1 MSLRNGFVKMLTM
14 RVEAKTKLAVFDVEG
29 VLIPKNRLF
38 FDVAK
43 SLGTVPLIKV
53 LFFGFLYQLGLLPL
67 KQALIRILG
76 VMRGT
81 SVDVL
86 FEKLGNL
93 QRTPN
98 APQVFA
104 ELKAGGYKTAL
115 ISSGLPTFLVE
126 ELAANIGADYAIG
139 MEVGIENNILTGE
152 IWGDVTERNGKF
164 LVLKELMENNNLS
177 AKDCVVVADDR
188 NNASIFLKDAKKIG
202 FNPDFVIR
210 VKADAVA
217 TGKLTNILSII
228 TGKPKNRHLPSRN
241 DFTREF
247 IHASGIFV
255 PLLAILFGITLV
267 SLFICLVIAVY
278 SISEFSRIKG
288 RNLPFF
294 STVTRQAASQSELC
308 EFTLAPVYFA
318 FGILLTL
325 LLFPA
330 PASYAAIAIFAL
342 GDSTASLIGGT
353 LTGKPLP
360 FNRAKTLE
368 GTLGGFFFAFL
379 GGFLFV
385 LSWIALAG
393 AILGMIVEYLPLPI
407 NDNLLIPL
415 SVGMVLMTLV

>member
-1 MSLRNGFVKMLTM
+1 MLTTC
-14 RVEAKTKLAVFDVEG
+14 VETKPKLAVFDVEG

-53 LFFGFLYQLGLLPL
+53 LFFGFFYQLGLLPL
-67 KQALIRILG
+67 KQALIRILR

-86 FEKLGNL
+86 FEKLDNL
-93 QRTPN
+93 PRTPN

-104 ELKAGGYKTAL
+104 ELKADGYKTAL

-126 ELAANIGADYAIG
+126 ELAIKIGADYAIG
-139 MEVGIENNILTGE
+139 TEIGIENNFLTGE

-210 VKADAVA
+210 IKADAVA

-228 TGKPKNRHLPSRN
+228 TGQPKKSHFPSRN
-241 DFTREF
+241 DLTREF
-247 IHASGIFV
+247 IHASGIFI
-255 PLLAILFGITLV
+255 PLLVILFGIILV
-267 SLFICLVIAVY
+267 ALFICLIIAVY
-278 SISEFSRIKG
+278 SISEFSRIRG

-325 LLFPA
+325 LLFPE

-368 GTLGGFFFAFL
+368 GTIGGFFFAFL
-379 GGFLFV
+379 GGCVFV
-385 LSWIALAG
+385 ISWIALAG

-415 SVGMVLMTLV
+415 SVGVVLMAIV

>member
-1 MSLRNGFVKMLTM
+1 MLTTC
-14 RVEAKTKLAVFDVEG
+14 VETKPKLAVFDVEG

-53 LFFGFLYQLGLLPL
+53 LFFGFFYQLGLLPL
-67 KQALIRILG
+67 KQALIRILR

-86 FEKLGNL
+86 FEKLDNL
-93 QRTPN
+93 PRTPN

-104 ELKAGGYKTAL
+104 ELKADGYKTAL

-126 ELAANIGADYAIG
+126 ELATKIGADYAIG
-139 MEVGIENNILTGE
+139 TEIGIENNFLTGE

-210 VKADAVA
+210 IKADAVA

-228 TGKPKNRHLPSRN
+228 TGQPKKSHFPSRN
-241 DFTREF
+241 DLTREF
-247 IHASGIFV
+247 IHASGIFI
-255 PLLAILFGITLV
+255 PLLVILFGIILV
-267 SLFICLVIAVY
+267 ALFICLIIAVY
-278 SISEFSRIKG
+278 SISEFSRIRG

-325 LLFPA
+325 LLFPE

-368 GTLGGFFFAFL
+368 GTIGGFFFAFL
-379 GGFLFV
+379 GGCVFV
-385 LSWIALAG
+385 ISWIALAG

-415 SVGMVLMTLV
+415 SVGVVLMAIV